1 MNLIKNS
8 SLHCLDQNK
17 NKNVRICSV
26 TGEKMNEGYCILD
39 GEMYIKNH
47 FDMLQHIVD
56 ETDYKSIREAYIDEY
71 YYWTQWEE

>member
-8 SLHCLDQNK
+8 SLLCLDQNK
-17 NKNVRICSV
+17 NKNFRICSV

-39 GEMYIKNH
+39 GEMYIKSEI
-47 FDMLQHIVD
+47 DMLQHILD
-56 ETDYKSIREAYIDEY
+56 KTHYKSLKEAYINEY